1 MGAIAKEAVTTF
13 DQKFGEDTFL
23 PTRRLSQDRLERFF
37 GMVRSG
43 GGSNLNPTPVEV
55 RSRLRL
61 LTLLFAIQRGVRT
74 LSRDGSSEP
83 AAEAAAREEVDSDCP
98 AQLQALEDERLSG
111 QDGEVAA
118 DLRELVP
125 SQHQP
130 VPEEPAATL
139 AAAAGE
145 PGEDPELAEL
155 QELLASVPAVAFGP
169 APGPSGRCDLETGV
183 AASDSAMAYVAGF
196 VARKRPADDSY
207 VDVASAE
214 DEPLATLWTSE
225 ERGWVDCAHRRLPRH
240 LPTDGNGVLRPPRS

>member
-1 MGAIAKEAVTTF
+1 
-13 DQKFGEDTFL
+13 
-23 PTRRLSQDRLERFF
+23 
-37 GMVRSG
+37 MVRSG

-130 VPEEPAATL
+130 ALRSPPPRWPPPPARTPPRWPPPPASLARTRSLLSSKNFWPPFQQLPSALLLDRPAGVTWRRVSPPVTAPWRMSPASWRVSGQLTTAMSTWHPPKTSRWRHSGHLKSEGGLTVPTAVFLDIFLQMEMVFCVHHALEPEGL
-139 AAAAGE
+139 RLGIN
-145 PGEDPELAEL
+145 AEL
-155 QELLASVPAVAFGP
+155 G
-169 APGPSGRCDLETGV
+169 
-183 AASDSAMAYVAGF
+183 
-196 VARKRPADDSY
+196 
-207 VDVASAE
+207 
-214 DEPLATLWTSE
+214 
-225 ERGWVDCAHRRLPRH
+225 
-240 LPTDGNGVLRPPRS
+240 